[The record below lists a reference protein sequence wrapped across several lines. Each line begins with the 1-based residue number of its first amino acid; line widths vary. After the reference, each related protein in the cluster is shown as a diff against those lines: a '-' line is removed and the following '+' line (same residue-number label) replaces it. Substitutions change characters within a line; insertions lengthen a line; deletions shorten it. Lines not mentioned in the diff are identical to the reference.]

1 MTRRRSLATLDAHY
15 TCAGGR
21 ARIAHPQT
29 GATMIRRFVISFSI
43 VGLLLSVPAA
53 HALTL
58 VTEENPP
65 SNYTEQGKVVG
76 LSTEIVTELVRRSGV
91 PLQIKSMPWEQ
102 SYIAAQRDKETCIF
116 STARLENRERL
127 FTWIGPIATNQW
139 VLIGKNDF
147 AGSVAKVEDARKYR
161 VGVVGRD
168 AKVEFL
174 MGKGVTDLR
183 EVKDDALVPP
193 RLMLGRD
200 DPNHLDL
207 WATSAYGARRT
218 AARANVKDL
227 KIVLNLQRVPLY
239 LACGRNTSAETVR
252 ALNQAFQQ
260 ATKDGSLKRIADRYA
275 F

>member
-1 MTRRRSLATLDAHY
+1 
-15 TCAGGR
+15 
-21 ARIAHPQT
+21 
-29 GATMIRRFVISFSI
+29 MIRRFVTSFSI
-43 VGLLLSVPAA
+43 VGLLLSVPVA

-65 SNYTEQGKVVG
+65 FNYTDQGKVVG

-127 FTWIGPIATNQW
+127 FSWIGPIATNQW
-139 VLIGKNDF
+139 VLIGKSDF
-147 AGSVAKVEDARKYR
+147 AGSVKKVEDARKYR
-161 VGVVGRD
+161 VGVVAKD

-183 EVKDDALVPP
+183 EVSEDGLVPP
-193 RLMLGRD
+193 RLVLTRD
-200 DPNHLDL
+200 DPNRVDL

-227 KIVLNLQRVPLY
+227 KVVLNLHRVPLY
-239 LACGRNTSAETVR
+239 LACGRNTSAEAVR
-252 ALNQAFQQ
+252 ALNQAFEQ

>member
-1 MTRRRSLATLDAHY
+1 MTVRLAT
-15 TCAGGR
+15 
-21 ARIAHPQT
+21 IAL
-29 GATMIRRFVISFSI
+29 FSLI
-43 VGLLLSVPAA
+43 LAAPAA
-53 HALTL
+53 RALTL

-65 SNYTEQGKVVG
+65 FNYTEQGKVVG
-76 LSTEIVTELVRRSGV
+76 LSTEIVSELGRRSGI
-91 PLQIKSMPWEQ
+91 PLQIRSMAWEDA
-102 SYIAAQRDKETCIF
+102 YVTAQRDKDTCVY
-116 STARLENRERL
+116 STARQENRERL

-218 AARANVKDL
+218 AARANVKDI
-227 KIVLNLQRVPLY
+227 KIVLNLSRVPLF
-239 LACGRNTSAETVR
+239 LACGRNTAPDTVR
-252 ALNQAFQQ
+252 ALNQAFE
-260 ATKDGSLKRIADRYA
+260 
-275 F
+275 